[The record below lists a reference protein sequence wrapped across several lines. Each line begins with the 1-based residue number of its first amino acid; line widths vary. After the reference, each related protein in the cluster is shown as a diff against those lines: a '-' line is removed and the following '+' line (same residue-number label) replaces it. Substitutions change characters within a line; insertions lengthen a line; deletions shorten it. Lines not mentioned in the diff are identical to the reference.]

1 MAILKPKQIFGR
13 LRAVWTVIGGRSGN
27 LRRRLRVKQMLKEL
41 LSFRG
46 SLAGIVITVVGAVIA
61 NLALPAYLSTIIND
75 LIPSRDIAGIF
86 QVGGTMLY
94 FVLLGVISNIATGYF
109 ASRVSVGMGRQVRG
123 KIFKRIQYFS
133 QKEFDEFSSSSL
145 ITRTNNDVVQV
156 QTFINMLLRIS
167 LMAPFMCIGGIIMA
181 FTKNSTMS
189 MILFI
194 SMPVMVIFVLVV
206 GRRTVPL
213 SQKMQEKLDD
223 INRVIRE
230 KLTGIRVAR
239 AFGTEEYEAKRF
251 DGINLDFME
260 NAIRMNNTMGILMP
274 GLSLV
279 LYATMVALLGFGGYQ
294 IINSANSIPIGDII
308 AVIQYAMQI
317 MMAVMMLSMVF
328 VMYPRASVS
337 AGRIVE
343 VYRTEPSIVSS
354 ENSVLQGQKKGYVSF
369 RDVTFTFPG
378 AAEPAIKNISFESGP
393 GEVTAIIGSTGSG
406 KSTLV
411 NLIPRFYDIS
421 QGEILVDGVNVK
433 DYNVETLRR
442 KIGLVPQK
450 AFLFK
455 GTISENIQFGD
466 DTAREKRIE
475 EAVKIAQSY
484 DFVTQK
490 EGGFK
495 APIAQGG
502 SNVSGG
508 QKQRLAIARAIV
520 RKPEIYIFDDS
531 FSALDFKTDAALRKA
546 LLAEAKEA
554 TMILVAQ
561 RISTI
566 MNADRILVLEG
577 GECVGMGRHEELLE
591 NCMVYQEIVHSQF
604 KKEEA

>member
-1 MAILKPKQIFGR
+1 M
-13 LRAVWTVIGGRSGN
+13 
-27 LRRRLRVKQMLKEL
+27 KQMLKEL